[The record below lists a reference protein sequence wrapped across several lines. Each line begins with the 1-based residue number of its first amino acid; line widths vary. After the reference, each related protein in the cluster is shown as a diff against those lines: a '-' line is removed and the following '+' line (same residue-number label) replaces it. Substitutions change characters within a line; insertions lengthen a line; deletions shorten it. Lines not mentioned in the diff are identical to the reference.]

1 MKMFQIKRNMLKR
14 TFDGRLMTLLLVCVL
29 AACGNNRQARL
40 EKELCQT
47 VSQYLTDN
55 LPVGTTIDSVRI
67 LHIDS
72 LSDYSY
78 LLFVEKPVAE
88 NYLEGLH
95 ERYASYPEEGTT
107 EEMLLR
113 QQTGDE
119 ITRVINWMDRKEELL
134 RGNSLD
140 TANLKCFFVAV
151 RVFMKQNNQ
160 VLEPEYYGFPITP
173 DFEVLESEA
182 ISY

>member
-1 MKMFQIKRNMLKR
+1 MKVVKIKIDRLKR
-14 TFDGRLMTLLLVCVL
+14 MKRGRLWIMLLVCFL
-29 AACGNNRQARL
+29 AACGNNRQAKL
-40 EKELCQT
+40 EKKLCQT
-47 VSQYLTDN
+47 VVQYLTDN
-55 LPVGTTIDSVRI
+55 LAVGTTVDSVRI

-173 DFEVLESEA
+173 DYEVLESEA